1 VIINRIPV
9 YIVLI
14 ICLVT
19 AYTLFTIK
27 DNVMTIRMELSEV
40 NKQIQYES
48 DTIHLLKAELSY
60 LASPERLQELN
71 KDYLSLKDTKV
82 SQMIIDPIKED
93 NNAVTVQIADSKI
106 RANNIKWR
114 YKKGPSK
121 YLTLAS
127 GKKLR

>member
-1 VIINRIPV
+1 MLINRIPV
-9 YIVLI
+9 YAVLI
-14 ICLVT
+14 VCLVT
-19 AYTLFTIK
+19 VYTLFNIK

-60 LASPERLQELN
+60 LASPGRLQMLN
-71 KDYLSLKDTKV
+71 KGCLSLKETKV
-82 SQMIIDPIKED
+82 SQMIIDPAKEG
-93 NNAVTVQIADSKI
+93 NNGSGIQLANSKI
-106 RANNIKWR
+106 RSNNIKWR

-127 GKKLR
+127 GKNLR